1 MRFEDIDAGSNIIQ
15 TTLSVSHG
23 TLVVTPSGGAAVA
36 GNGTNTVVVTGSLP
50 GINATL
56 AATGLVVYRSSA
68 GFVGTDMLIITTTDE
83 ADASDTDAVAINVG
97 GNAPA
102 GIVLSNTTINEFSQ
116 DGTLVGSLAA
126 IDPDP
131 GDTFTFALLDDAGA
145 RFAIDG
151 TSLVVRHG
159 LLLDFEQAAAHA
171 ITVEVTDSSGGRFQQ
186 GFSSASPTSIRR
198 SSRSPPD

>member
-1 MRFEDIDAGSNIIQ
+1 
-15 TTLSVSHG
+15 
-23 TLVVTPSGGAAVA
+23 
-36 GNGTNTVVVTGSLP
+36 
-50 GINATL
+50 
-56 AATGLVVYRSSA
+56 
-68 GFVGTDMLIITTTDE
+68 MLIITTTDE
-83 ADASDTDAVAINVG
+83 ADASDTDTVAINVG

-151 TSLVVRHG
+151 TSLIVRHG

-171 ITVEVTDSSGGRFQQ
+171 ITVEVTDSSGARFQQ
-186 GFSSASPTSIRR
+186 GFTDRHRQCRSGDHHAVLRTAGHELTFRR
-198 SSRSPPD
+198 I

>member
-1 MRFEDIDAGSNIIQ
+1 M
-15 TTLSVSHG
+15 LSVSHG

-83 ADASDTDAVAINVG
+83 ANASDTDTVAINVG
-97 GNAPA
+97 GNAPT
-102 GIVLSNTTINEFSQ
+102 GIVLSNTTINEFSL

-171 ITVEVTDSSGGRFQQ
+171 ITIEVTDSSGGRFQQ
-186 GFSSASPTSIRR
+186 GFTIGIANVDPEIITQSSELGDTR
-198 SSRSPPD
+198 SNLSNLSN